1 MTHDFALLLGY
12 GLSALA
18 LVVELIALWRHR
30 RTAQARLIDA
40 AADDPDDETT
50 AT

>member
-1 MTHDFALLLGY
+1 MSHDSALLLGY

-18 LVVELIALWRHR
+18 LAVELIALWRHR
-30 RTAQARLIDA
+30 RAAQARLIDA
-40 AADDPDDETT
+40 AGDDPDDETT

>member
-1 MTHDFALLLGY
+1 MTHDLALLLGY

-18 LVVELIALWRHR
+18 LIVELIALWRQR
-30 RTAQARLIDA
+30 RAAQARLINA